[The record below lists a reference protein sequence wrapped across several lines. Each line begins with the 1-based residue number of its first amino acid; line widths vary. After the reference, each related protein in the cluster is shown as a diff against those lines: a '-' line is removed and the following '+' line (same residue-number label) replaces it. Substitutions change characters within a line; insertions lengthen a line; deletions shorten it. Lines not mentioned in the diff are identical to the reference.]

1 MTRGIA
7 TMLFGALMAAPF
19 AHAQTAGTARTS
31 STTAAPSSARA
42 LADGWAALAAG
53 RPGDAETSADAL
65 LSAGRARHDA
75 ATLKIHA
82 RIQAGRPDGALDSYE
97 QWMQSVGRE
106 DVFLLQPI
114 ARGVLDALT
123 RSQDAGVKLKALEV
137 LAASGDADAAAR
149 LSAMSSAQGAADT
162 DDTLARLGNAK
173 AIARLQQRV
182 SNPGARGDVSD
193 AIEAL
198 VKAKATGAIPAI
210 AGALDPARPMPTKL
224 AAARALGQLDARDA
238 IPQLRQALRDPD
250 PSVRMM
256 AAASL
261 SRLGDQSGSEIL
273 QQMENSPL
281 ADVRLMLAE
290 IAAPQNP
297 AGTWVASAT
306 KALEDPDPLV
316 RLSAAEL
323 LVKYAADPAPGL
335 LVLTG
340 ALADPNPA
348 MRVAASWTVEEIPI
362 QLLGNDLPS
371 LRRWLRDATPQV
383 RIAAAAALLRLA
395 GGVE

>member
-1 MTRGIA
+1 
-7 TMLFGALMAAPF
+7 MLFGALMAAPF

-53 RPGDAETSADAL
+53 RPGDAEASADAL
-65 LSAGRARHDA
+65 LGAGRARHDA
-75 ATLKIHA
+75 TTLKIHA
-82 RIQAGRPDGALDSYE
+82 RIQAGRPDGALDGYE
-97 QWMQSVGRE
+97 QWLQSAGRE

-114 ARGVLDALT
+114 ARGILDALT
-123 RSQDAGVKLKALEV
+123 RSQDAGVKLKALEA
-137 LAASGDADAAAR
+137 LAVGGDADAAAR
-149 LSAMSSAQGAADT
+149 LSAMSSTQVAADST
-162 DDTLARLGNAK
+162 DDTLARLGNAR

-198 VKAKATGAIPAI
+198 VKAKATGAISAI

-250 PSVRMM
+250 PPVRMM

-323 LVKYAADPAPGL
+323 LVKYAADPGPGL

-340 ALADPNPA
+340 ALADSNPA
-348 MRVAASWTVEEIPI
+348 MRVAASWALEEIPI

-395 GGVE
+395 GGIE